1 MDKIHENIRRI
12 RMRNGYSQDEMADLM
27 GVERSTYSNFETG
40 KTKLFSKSMS
50 LFAAAVGM
58 TEEDIIIGAIPPGR
72 LTSGYLQ
79 EGGVS
84 DRLDAVEARM
94 EELCGLLQRMSV
106 QLDNLAGHKA
116 KPSKSSK

>member
-58 TEEDIIIGAIPPGR
+58 TEEDIIIGAIPPAR

-106 QLDNLAGHKA
+106 QLDDLAGHKA
-116 KPSKSSK
+116 KPSK